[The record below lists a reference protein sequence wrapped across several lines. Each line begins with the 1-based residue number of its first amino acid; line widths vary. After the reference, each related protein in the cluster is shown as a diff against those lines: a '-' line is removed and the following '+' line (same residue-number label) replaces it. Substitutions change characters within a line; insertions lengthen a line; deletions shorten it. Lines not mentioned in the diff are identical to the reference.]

1 MRGCGT
7 KSTDMTFPN
16 PTYIRHDGFD
26 IALYEAGPEDGLP
39 LILVHGWPEMAYSWK
54 NQMGVL
60 AAAGYRVI
68 AYDVRGFGRSSAP
81 DGMTH
86 YGVANLVSDIEAIL
100 SARDIEQAV
109 LTGHDWGGI
118 IVWRAARM
126 LAERILGVIGIC
138 TPHYPPAPV
147 DPLKVF
153 RKRHGDD
160 HYFIDFNDHPG
171 RSDALFL
178 QNTENFFRFMFAKIP
193 PGTKMTSELLQT
205 PKRFAAYLAAGAPDA
220 DLVMSDADLKVY
232 ARHYSRSGFHGG
244 LNLYRNTTANWEQ
257 EAGMSSRIT
266 QPVLMISAREDLF
279 LPPEAAD
286 GMEKIIPDLE
296 RHVIEDCGHWAMW
309 EQPEVLNELMLEW
322 LGRRMSR

>member
-1 MRGCGT
+1 
-7 KSTDMTFPN
+7 MTFPS
-16 PTYIRHDGFD
+16 PSYIRHDDFD

-54 NQMGVL
+54 NQMGEL

-81 DGMTH
+81 KDVAH

-100 SARDIEQAV
+100 ESRKIKKAV
-109 LTGHDWGGI
+109 LVGHDWGGI
-118 IVWRAARM
+118 IVWRAARI
-126 LAERILGVIGIC
+126 LASRILGVIGIC

-160 HYFIDFNDHPG
+160 HYFVHFNDLPG
-171 RSDALFL
+171 KADALFM
-178 QNTENFFRFMFAKIP
+178 QNPESFFRFMFTKTA
-193 PGTKMTSELLQT
+193 PGTKLTSKHFHA
-205 PKRFAAYLAAGAPDA
+205 PKRFEDYLAAGAPDA
-220 DLVMSDADLKVY
+220 DLVMSDADVQVY
-232 ARHYSRSGFHGG
+232 ARHYSQSGFHGG

-257 EAGMSSRIT
+257 EQGLSSNIT

-286 GMEKIIPDLE
+286 DMPKIVPDLE
-296 RHVIEDCGHWAMW
+296 RHVLEDCGHWAMW
-309 EQPEVLNELMLEW
+309 EQPEALNGLMLEW
-322 LGRRMSR
+322 LARRF